1 MVLKTVIHVIS
12 HKNCY
17 DGLAAAWCAWREFGD
32 RATYHYCNYH
42 DPLPE
47 IADGDEVYIL
57 DYSRDCREILSL
69 LDRGCIVVLLD
80 HHETALV
87 EMLRLVTAVRDRP
100 DFQLDP
106 HASQRDLS
114 QDFIVMSDE
123 DIEDFIDQTNLKRL
137 GFTLGKWT
145 APGLTININ
154 LNRSGAV
161 LAWNFFQAPVNC
173 PAMLN
178 YIDDRDRWVWLL
190 PFSEEISEALRQCL
204 IKEFRPR
211 RKQQQLYQH
220 ALALWESSEPDE
232 QLAFIG
238 FQHDDPTALL
248 PHNLLLTCEAWVEGH
263 TDPQKEAIAEFEY
276 LSQLAADPDYRI
288 HMAEKGK
295 PLVEP
300 RQAAVQETCK
310 EAAWGNVFGYEVP
323 VVQAEKHHSWV
334 GHELCKAFPEAPFS
348 VTWRNDSDGVIKV
361 DLRSEKG
368 GIRVNRIARQL
379 GGGGHPTAAG
389 FTLQQVKM
397 LKVGDRFHFIR
408 RFNPLHIEPSEPL
421 PWETYTVTDGNTVR
435 SNNEP
440 DAISKAINSLLE
452 SLWTIKLKD

>member
-1 MVLKTVIHVIS
+1 MIHVIS

-17 DGLAAAWCAWREFGD
+17 DGMAAAWCAWRGFGD

-42 DPLPE
+42 EPLPE
-47 IADGDEVYIL
+47 IDDGDEVYIL
-57 DYSRDCREILSL
+57 DYSRDHRELLAL

-87 EMLRLVTAVRDRP
+87 EMLRLMTVVRDRS
-100 DFQLDP
+100 DFRFDP

-114 QDFIVMSDE
+114 QDFIAMSDE
-123 DIEDFIDQTNLKRL
+123 AVEDFIDRTKLNRL
-137 GFTLGKWT
+137 GFTLGQGSD
-145 APGLTININ
+145 PGLIININ
-154 LNRSGAV
+154 MQISGAV
-161 LAWNFFQAPVNC
+161 LAWNFFNSPINR
-173 PAMLN
+173 PAILS

-190 PFSEEISEALRQCL
+190 PFSEEISEALGQCL
-204 IKEFRPR
+204 FKEFRPR
-211 RKQQQLYQH
+211 RKQQQLYEH

-248 PHNLLLTCEAWVEGH
+248 PHGLLMTCEAWVEGH

-276 LSQLAADPDYRI
+276 FSQLAHDPDYRI
-288 HMAEKGK
+288 RMAEKGK
-295 PLVEP
+295 SLVEP
-300 RQAAVQETCK
+300 RQAAVQEMCK
-310 EAAWGNVFGYEVP
+310 QVKWGNVLGYAVP
-323 VVQAEKHHSWV
+323 VVQAQKHHSWV

-348 VTWRNDSDGVIKV
+348 VTWRTDSDGVIKV

-389 FTLQQVKM
+389 FTLQQMKT
-397 LKVGDRFHFIR
+397 LKEGDQLLTVYFKPADTCHPNIILPVSNGVGTVLANDKIHLDYPEGSSII
-408 RFNPLHIEPSEPL
+408 PLEDE
-421 PWETYTVTDGNTVR
+421 WV
-435 SNNEP
+435 
-440 DAISKAINSLLE
+440 
-452 SLWTIKLKD
+452 IKLKD